1 MSSTDIIV
9 TKRISQI
16 NQDARSFVLTG
27 VVIAK
32 NEPKYFESSSSQYVG
47 NGSSSR
53 GVLTLTIRDSD
64 RDTINCTVWG
74 SQLMIDSYDGMFH
87 IGDVVNV
94 TNPKVL
100 PSAQDRGEQFNPRS
114 TSQWSLSLGENGD
127 SGIKLYEGAA
137 LEQFRKLVTVATVLS
152 SDTYPLADIAS
163 GGQSITG
170 QNVNVLVV
178 VRAIRPRKQIV
189 IAKTGKMKN
198 LREVIVM
205 DTSHGGMSMKF
216 WNSEYIDRIDK
227 WIPLTTVLLIMDVRI
242 EYNQYHKSICL
253 GMSGKTIITEDP
265 AVEEADQLL
274 LHVMRVPLSES
285 DVAQSLFDG
294 SVDPVNIT
302 TIMTVQQILDRA
314 EGDLKGE
321 EDQFTALCYAVIS
334 KFDLDGCSKIISRK
348 CLTCKSLLRMTD
360 QKCLRDECLPNPYNI
375 SKYFDIP
382 VDITDHTGT
391 LNNCRLVSQA
401 AENTLNCNVDTF
413 LKMGDV
419 QKGKLKWRY
428 LLERCALKLIIK
440 RKSPIRFQSVYTIVE
455 CSVAKPQE
463 VELKIKVY

>member
-16 NQDARSFVLTG
+16 NQDARSFVVTG

-32 NEPKYFESSSSQYVG
+32 NEPKYFESSSSQYAG

-137 LEQFRKLVTVATVLS
+137 LEQFRKLVTAATVLS

-216 WNSEYIDRIDK
+216 WNSEYVDRIDK

-294 SVDPVNIT
+294 SI
-302 TIMTVQQILDRA
+302 DR
-314 EGDLKGE
+314 
-321 EDQFTALCYAVIS
+321 
-334 KFDLDGCSKIISRK
+334 
-348 CLTCKSLLRMTD
+348 
-360 QKCLRDECLPNPYNI
+360 
-375 SKYFDIP
+375 
-382 VDITDHTGT
+382 
-391 LNNCRLVSQA
+391 
-401 AENTLNCNVDTF
+401 
-413 LKMGDV
+413 
-419 QKGKLKWRY
+419 
-428 LLERCALKLIIK
+428 
-440 RKSPIRFQSVYTIVE
+440 
-455 CSVAKPQE
+455 
-463 VELKIKVY
+463 